1 MNELALKPTKASLF
15 FVVTCFD
22 HYYLPI
28 SQKEN
33 NPDEDGVKRDVSAAI
48 RGVSSDDVYTVCGQ
62 WAFNAYCYKNDPND
76 AGAKRAID
84 RAFEDYGEEQDL
96 TPDNMISISGF
107 ERLESKLC
115 ESVRN
120 TDMTD
125 WEINVFT
132 QCNELLERHIS
143 VGSEL
148 LKQIKTKAS
157 ELKTSNE
164 FNKIKI
170 KRIQQYIKEFSDHC
184 DEGNLL
190 NLVKATVNI
199 ESFSNSAQPALNG
212 AVIQFCHSCKEK
224 VKKRKYKFEE
234 FEKDLENFKQKS
246 ASKAMQDNMSTE
258 ISSYVEQLKGDIIKK
273 FQTLISCIQLDA
285 EEVAFADK
293 FQLDIGEL
301 PGVNVGGYGTSVRQ
315 KAQSHRRWLWGVAGV
330 AGAAGAG
337 ISGGFLWAT
346 LSTAVAVVFPP
357 AAIAAPLVVGLAG
370 TAWFGIKAWTTYD
383 GDYEL
388 SEDDVD
394 KLCEEFHA
402 DHKLK
407 TIVTNYFN
415 NEEKKCI
422 QVVFEEV
429 KEFAKEKKEDYDIEW
444 KQKYID
450 LNHKLEENEKICQK
464 LVKQINDL
472 EDCMKQLNDCHS
484 YSQEALDHCKR
495 YEIDLF

>member
-1 MNELALKPTKASLF
+1 
-15 FVVTCFD
+15 
-22 HYYLPI
+22 
-28 SQKEN
+28 
-33 NPDEDGVKRDVSAAI
+33 
-48 RGVSSDDVYTVCGQ
+48 
-62 WAFNAYCYKNDPND
+62 
-76 AGAKRAID
+76 
-84 RAFEDYGEEQDL
+84 
-96 TPDNMISISGF
+96 
-107 ERLESKLC
+107 
-115 ESVRN
+115 
-120 TDMTD
+120 MTD

-383 GDYEL
+383 GDCEL
-388 SEDDVD
+388 RYCYNIIMC
-394 KLCEEFHA
+394 K
-402 DHKLK
+402 
-407 TIVTNYFN
+407 
-415 NEEKKCI
+415 
-422 QVVFEEV
+422 VFT
-429 KEFAKEKKEDYDIEW
+429 
-444 KQKYID
+444 
-450 LNHKLEENEKICQK
+450 
-464 LVKQINDL
+464 
-472 EDCMKQLNDCHS
+472 
-484 YSQEALDHCKR
+484 
-495 YEIDLF
+495 